1 MMWAVITSIFMPSTK
16 LNTTTSVRGSG
27 EDAVEG
33 GHTEVRDLHVLL
45 GFFGDHQTAELL
57 LIHIL
62 EPDTHENADADDDH
76 RSNDQLVVGK
86 PIHRGAV

>member
-1 MMWAVITSIFMPSTK
+1 MGGDNVHLYAVHK
-16 LNTTTSVRGSG
+16 AEHDYQRQGDQG

-33 GHTEVRDLHVLL
+33 GHAEVRDLHVLL
-45 GFFGDHQTAELL
+45 GFFRDHQTAELL

-62 EPDTHENADADDDH
+62 EPDAHENADADDDH